1 MNKLKFQIQIA
12 LQILQ
17 QHFLLYLAVNVDFSL
32 FSYSRKKKEMI
43 YQYIEKTYQYIRD
56 FTSFNSEMR
65 FSKGYP

>member
-1 MNKLKFQIQIA
+1 MTKLKFQIQIA

-43 YQYIEKTYQYIRD
+43 YQYSEKTYQYIRD
-56 FTSFNSEMR
+56 FTSLNSEMR

>member
-1 MNKLKFQIQIA
+1 MTKLKFQIQIA

-32 FSYSRKKKEMI
+32 FSYSRKKKQMI

-56 FTSFNSEMR
+56 FTSFNSEIR

>member
-1 MNKLKFQIQIA
+1 MTKLKFQIQIA

-56 FTSFNSEMR
+56 FTSLNSEMR